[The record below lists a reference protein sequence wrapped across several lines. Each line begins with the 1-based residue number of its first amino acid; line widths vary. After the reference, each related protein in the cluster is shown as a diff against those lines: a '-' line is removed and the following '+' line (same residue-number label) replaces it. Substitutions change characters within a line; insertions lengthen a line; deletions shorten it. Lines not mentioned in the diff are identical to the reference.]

1 MGIAEIKKDTISVTI
16 PSDCWH
22 EWIPYLFDK
31 PVVSGRVARWQMLL
45 SEFDITYVTQKARK
59 EQAIADHLAHL
70 PLPSN
75 EPVKTDFPDSFLRG
89 HSELPFGQI
98 GWSAQ

>member
-1 MGIAEIKKDTISVTI
+1 
-16 PSDCWH
+16 
-22 EWIPYLFDK
+22 
-31 PVVSGRVARWQMLL
+31 MLL

-75 EPVKTDFPDSFLRG
+75 EPVKTDFPDSSIFYADIEYGTPVWTNFMERSMRKEMESVLLSPDSRRSDNTQSFSVG
-89 HSELPFGQI
+89 ISYQK
-98 GWSAQ
+98 QCYRV